1 MGREGHQKAH
11 LGQSRAGGRWGRVR
25 TLRPTL
31 GLLPHH
37 SSASVT
43 LSEEWAGLGTFI
55 SLTQR
60 GGYIYFL
67 SGHGMIFPGPQEGM
81 VGEWVRQ

>member
-1 MGREGHQKAH
+1 MRPRDRSEEGGREGRREGWGGGPPESPPGAVK
-11 LGQSRAGGRWGRVR
+11 GRWEMGKGED
-25 TLRPTL
+25 PEANL

-55 SLTQR
+55 SLTRR
-60 GGYIYFL
+60 GGYIYF
-67 SGHGMIFPGPQEGM
+67 
-81 VGEWVRQ
+81 